1 MIHEILKRMFL
12 QPMAINFTST
22 RQHAM
27 DQLAFRGAGFDRG
40 IRQALQIA
48 VPCLAH
54 AGDGEELPTPTD
66 VPVPEPFDVPVP
78 EPFDVPVP
86 EPFDVPVPTP
96 TDIPPPQPRDVPPP
110 KSPNPAIDPAPK
122 PRAIP

>member
-1 MIHEILKRMFL
+1 MRSILIRLIL
-12 QPMAINFTST
+12 QPMGFNFTST
-22 RQHAM
+22 RQHTM
-27 DQLAFRGAGFDRG
+27 DELILDKWSFDRS
-40 IRQALQIA
+40 IRRALQIA

-54 AGDGEELPTPTD
+54 AGDGEELPTPT
-66 VPVPEPFDVPVP
+66 
-78 EPFDVPVP
+78 DVPVP

-122 PRAIP
+122 PRPIP

>member
-1 MIHEILKRMFL
+1 MIHEILKRIYL
-12 QPMAINFTST
+12 QPMALNFTST

-27 DQLAFRGAGFDRG
+27 DQLAFRGGGLDRG
-40 IRQALQIA
+40 IRQVLQIA

-54 AGDGEELPTPTD
+54 AGDGEELPTPT
-66 VPVPEPFDVPVP
+66 DVPVP